1 MTGIVAFGRMIKF
14 SHSIFAMPFALASAA
29 LAAKE
34 TTTTPLQWGLIVAC
48 MVTAR
53 SAAMGFNRIVDRQ
66 LDAANPRTATREI
79 PSGAVSLSSAVTFTA
94 LSAIAFVGLS
104 AWLHPLCG
112 WLSPIALLVVC
123 GYSYG
128 KRFTSLVHLW
138 LGVALGL
145 APIPEANTASAFQS
159 ATGVAGF
166 DILYSLQ
173 DEEYDRGAGLNSI
186 PARLGQVGAMRV
198 SRALHVLTI
207 TALAALPA
215 VVSLAWPYWVGV
227 AIIAGV
233 LGWEHSLVKPGD
245 LSRIDKA
252 FFDLNG
258 YVSLV
263 FLAAVLA
270 ATLI

>member
-1 MTGIVAFGRMIKF
+1 
-14 SHSIFAMPFALASAA
+14 
-29 LAAKE
+29 
-34 TTTTPLQWGLIVAC
+34 
-48 MVTAR
+48 
-53 SAAMGFNRIVDRQ
+53 
-66 LDAANPRTATREI
+66 
-79 PSGAVSLSSAVTFTA
+79 
-94 LSAIAFVGLS
+94 
-104 AWLHPLCG
+104 
-112 WLSPIALLVVC
+112 
-123 GYSYG
+123 
-128 KRFTSLVHLW
+128 
-138 LGVALGL
+138 
-145 APIPEANTASAFQS
+145 
-159 ATGVAGF
+159 
-166 DILYSLQ
+166 
-173 DEEYDRGAGLNSI
+173 
-186 PARLGQVGAMRV
+186 MRV

-207 TALAALPA
+207 TALAVLPA